1 MPFPE
6 LVPTAR
12 SFDPGDWPV
21 RSYRALDGAEVR
33 LLYGS
38 KRTGMTLTLSYDN
51 ITDANAELFLN
62 HFNEM
67 QGTFKTFVFSSTPG
81 VRKGWTGTPA
91 AIGAEAWGNRWRYS
105 EPPKVVSVRPGRS
118 SVSVS
123 LIGVF

>member
-51 ITDANAELFLN
+51 ITDANAELFLD
-62 HFNEM
+62 HYDETL
-67 QGTFKTFVFSSTPG
+67 GSYTTFTLPTGALS
-81 VRKGWTGTPA
+81 GWSGNTDALDA
-91 AIGAEAWGNRWRYS
+91 ATANSWRYDQ
-105 EPPKVVSVRPGRS
+105 PPQVSNVRPGIS
-118 SVSVS
+118 SVQIKLV
-123 LIGVF
+123 GVL